1 MKLSIYVKDIE
12 YWQQKFYTILSD
24 IMKFTWFNVNLMEN
38 NTNNLQLNVCKVM
51 QSLDLKWTLE
61 AVQVG
66 EEETTSLQ
74 LFEYSHITKSSIDPD
89 LGKQWTATEGLEH
102 TSDLEDIWQWNL
114 TSWSVLSCSLD
125 HQHERKPSTTSWRG
139 RHEK

>member
-1 MKLSIYVKDIE
+1 
-12 YWQQKFYTILSD
+12 
-24 IMKFTWFNVNLMEN
+24 MEN
-38 NTNNLQLNVCKVM
+38 NTNNLQLIVCKVM

-102 TSDLEDIWQWNL
+102 TSDLERHL
-114 TSWSVLSCSLD
+114 TLRSVLSCSLD

>member
-1 MKLSIYVKDIE
+1 
-12 YWQQKFYTILSD
+12 
-24 IMKFTWFNVNLMEN
+24 MEN

-74 LFEYSHITKSSIDPD
+74 LFEYSQITKSSIDPD

-114 TSWSVLSCSLD
+114 TSWSVLSCSLV
-125 HQHERKPSTTSWRG
+125 HQHERKPSNTS
-139 RHEK
+139 

>member
-1 MKLSIYVKDIE
+1 
-12 YWQQKFYTILSD
+12 
-24 IMKFTWFNVNLMEN
+24 MKFTWFNVNLMEN

-102 TSDLEDIWQWNL
+102 TSDLDRHL
-114 TSWSVLSCSLD
+114 TMKFNFMKCAIM
-125 HQHERKPSTTSWRG
+125 QFGPSTWNKAFNYIMKGTPREIVDHHQLNSVTILTTQKNYTG
-139 RHEK
+139 